1 MDFLALPYIF
11 ILPAPL
17 RVLAAAE
24 AAKVRVQLE
33 GGVNVWMDSTTA

>member
-1 MDFLALPYIF
+1 MDFLTLPYIPN
-11 ILPAPL
+11 LSMPL

-33 GGVNVWMDSTTA
+33 GGVNVWMDSITA